1 MFSRLIVPRSRGTR
15 RPPPALGGPGLVTLG
30 VLAGCATGT
39 PVGAPAATGHRIPSH
54 YAQSTDSATSGCLRN
69 PACYGQTGDDAII
82 PWLSR
87 AERAVSTTATL
98 ATVLADAD
106 VKVIEQVLLQCA
118 KTANQQV
125 NDADE
130 ELKGQEPTREQCRE
144 VLRKEG
150 DKEVTRAMELG
161 AKKHKLA
168 LDCARAVFA
177 ERFSE
182 HVTVEPAYQQDTA
195 TGQWLRLDP
204 KQVAEWLQLG
214 LTGRL
219 WGSLVPDTVIHAAG
233 NPNQVQ
239 HVYDFKFPCPA
250 DNTPSWRPSAQGHPH
265 FPHDHGTMYSKAL
278 LGGKGTPRFT
288 TPSGVK

>member
-1 MFSRLIVPRSRGTR
+1 MFSRFIVPRSQGAR
-15 RPPPALGGPGLVTLG
+15 RSPPMLGGPGLVTLG
-30 VLAGCATGT
+30 VLAGCVTGT
-39 PVGAPAATGHRIPSH
+39 PVGAPAVTGHRIPSH

-106 VKVIEQVLLQCA
+106 VKLIEQVLLQCA
-118 KTANQQV
+118 RSANKQV
-125 NDADE
+125 NDADK

-144 VLRKEG
+144 VIRKEG
-150 DKEVTRAMELG
+150 GKDITRAMELG

-168 LDCARAVFA
+168 LDCVRAAFA

-182 HVTVEPAYQQDTA
+182 HVTVEPAYQQDTE
-195 TGQWLRLDP
+195 TGRWLRLDP
-204 KQVAEWLQLG
+204 KHVAEWLQLG

-219 WGSLVPDTVIHAAG
+219 WGSLVPDIVIHAAG
-233 NPNQVQ
+233 NPNQAQ
-239 HVYDFKFPCPA
+239 RVYDFKFPCPA
-250 DNTPSWRPSAQGHPH
+250 DNDASWRQYPKDHPH
-265 FPHDHGTMYSKAL
+265 FPNDQGKMYGKAL
-278 LGGKGTPRFT
+278 LGGKSKPRAVTPD
-288 TPSGVK
+288 GVK